1 MNFTQLEPEHIYEVP
16 YGVDPY
22 YNRDSVRVK
31 PENVASLLVGLVV
44 AITLWGW
51 IMWRLASKAGYR
63 GAARWIWFVF
73 LGFPITTGWSL
84 LVFILLPWPV
94 QKRLKRQPGPG
105 VLPQSDI
112 DRELDQLRTNLK
124 G

>member
-16 YGVDPY
+16 YGTVDPY
-22 YNRDSVRVK
+22 YSRDSVRVK

-44 AITLWGW
+44 AVTLWGW
-51 IMWRLASKAGYR
+51 IMWRLTSKAGYR

-84 LVFILLPWPV
+84 LVFVLLPWPV
-94 QKRLKRQPGPG
+94 QKRLKREPAG
-105 VLPQSDI
+105 LPQSDI
-112 DRELDQLRTNLK
+112 ERELNQLRTNLK